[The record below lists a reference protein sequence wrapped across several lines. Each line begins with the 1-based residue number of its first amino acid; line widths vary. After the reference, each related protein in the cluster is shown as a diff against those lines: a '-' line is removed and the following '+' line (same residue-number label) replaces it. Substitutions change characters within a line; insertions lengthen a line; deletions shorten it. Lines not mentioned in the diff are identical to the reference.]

1 MLYFKRCR
9 ATCFVSASL
18 WRVPAMRQGAEGL
31 MRLAQIS
38 QAKRTEEN
46 HTVLYKSLFREPQN
60 GSYFFNL
67 QEGINNV

>member
-1 MLYFKRCR
+1 
-9 ATCFVSASL
+9 
-18 WRVPAMRQGAEGL
+18 MRQGAEGL

-67 QEGINNV
+67 QEGISNV